1 MNLIDFFDKC
11 RFWGVNRNKF
21 LSKIYFYPIVN
32 NLVNIVANCILP
44 LYFIMT
50 KNSKKYSLKYNK
62 TSREEKVIVSLTSF
76 PVRLPRLWLVVECL
90 LRQSVKPD
98 RIVLYLTAS
107 QVEDV
112 GKLPK
117 RLLEQRERGLEIVLC
132 PDNIRSHTKYY
143 YAMKDNPN
151 DVIVT
156 VDDDLFYRTDLVE
169 SLLKNHYDNPN
180 AIIANWVKRVL
191 PTTDKYR
198 EWPEERVPQLGY
210 DFLLFGVTGM
220 LYPPKCMYED
230 VFLVELIQNLTLTA
244 DDVWL
249 TAMALMKG
257 TPIYYTGYEYNHL
270 PVLIWNN
277 QTLLSVNRE
286 RNQVCVD
293 NINNYYQEKLGI
305 RPFIDL
311 VKK

>member
-1 MNLIDFFDKC
+1 MNIIDFFDKC

-32 NLVNIVANCILP
+32 NFVNIVANCVLP

-50 KNSKKYSLKYNK
+50 KSSKKYSLKYNK

-76 PVRLPRLWLVVECL
+76 PVRLPRLWLVIECL

-112 GKLPK
+112 EKLPK
-117 RLLEQRERGLEIVLC
+117 RLLQQRERGLEIVLC

-151 DVIVT
+151 DVIIT

-169 SLLKNHYDNPN
+169 NLLKNHYAYPN

-191 PTTDKYR
+191 STTDKYR
-198 EWPEERVPQLGY
+198 EWPEEHTPQLG
-210 DFLLFGVTGM
+210 DNFLLFGVTGM

-230 VFLVELIQNLTLTA
+230 IFSVELIQSLTLTA

-249 TAMALMKG
+249 TAMALMKR

-270 PVLIWNN
+270 PVLIFRN

-293 NINNYYQEKLGI
+293 NINNYYQEKIGI

-311 VKK
+311 VNR